1 MIIRSRFH
9 RRFSLF
15 QAKGASISLINRLKT
30 KSRMSIFSL
39 IFYLSLLSADIM
51 ALSRGFSMP
60 RCTRHVIAKSFYMSS
75 RQYAVPDQ
83 TLSPEHQNSQNK
95 KAQSTLRDRLRRL
108 TGFSLTASRAT
119 LRAATGVSLTAIYAS
134 TLAATGLW
142 IRKVMHVILSLFPA
156 WVSWLLQPRQN
167 CLVSCL
173 QSS

>member
-1 MIIRSRFH
+1 
-9 RRFSLF
+9 
-15 QAKGASISLINRLKT
+15 
-30 KSRMSIFSL
+30 
-39 IFYLSLLSADIM
+39 M

-173 QSS
+173 QSSWSSSLLRMMLHTVPLLLATLLGFLLRTPFYSSRIKWTDQTWG